1 VNILLIDDH
10 AIVRDGLRRLFATL
24 APTEIFEAANGR
36 DGINLARSRRLDM
49 IVLDLNLPDLGGLE
63 LLRRLLHI
71 RPTPILIFS
80 MHAEPL
86 YVRRALD
93 AGARGYVSKNAAPEE
108 LLTAVR
114 KVVGGGRYIENELAQ
129 ALVLQDEVT
138 SHSLEQLSSRDIEI
152 LRLLV
157 QGRSLGEIADALG
170 LSYKTVANLCT
181 QIKSRLG
188 AARNADLV
196 RLAIEA
202 GIS

>member
-1 VNILLIDDH
+1 MRLLLIDDH
-10 AIVRDGLRRLFATL
+10 AILRDGLRRLFAAL
-24 APTEIFEAANGR
+24 LPEEILEAGSGR
-36 DGINLARSRRLDM
+36 DALKLVRGQKIDL

-63 LLRRLLHI
+63 LLERLL
-71 RPTPILIFS
+71 RAVSAPVLVLS

-93 AGARGYVSKNAAPEE
+93 AGARGYVSKNASPEE
-108 LLTAVR
+108 LLTAAR
-114 KVVGGGRYIENELAQ
+114 RILGGGRYVENDLAQ
-129 ALVLQDEVT
+129 TLVLGSDLAEA
-138 SHSLEQLSSRDIEI
+138 SLDQLSARDLEI

-157 QGRSLGEIADALG
+157 RGQSLSEIAENVG

-181 QIKSRLG
+181 QLKSRLG
-188 AARNADLV
+188 AARHADLI